1 MYSKIIVPVDMA
13 QIEKGER
20 ILRKAMMLRGEGGRI
35 VLLNVTENLPGYL
48 TIEVPADFTDQN
60 VTEATAR
67 LKALDA
73 ACGANAEIS
82 VKVGAPADQILLLAD
97 EIGADL
103 IMIAS
108 HRPNFSNYLLGATA
122 DRVVR
127 HAKCSVLV
135 DR

>member
-1 MYSKIIVPVDMA
+1 MYNKIIVPVDMA
-13 QIEKGER
+13 QIERGEK
-20 ILRKAMMLRGEGGRI
+20 ILRKAMLLRGEHGSI

-48 TIEVPADFTDQN
+48 TIEVPADFIDQN
-60 VTEATAR
+60 VGDATAR
-67 LKALDA
+67 LKALNA
-73 ACGANAEIS
+73 ACGADAEIA

-97 EIGADL
+97 EISADL
-103 IMIAS
+103 IMVAS

>member
-1 MYSKIIVPVDMA
+1 MYNKIIVPVDMA
-13 QIEKGER
+13 QMEKGEK
-20 ILRKAMMLRGEGGRI
+20 ILRLAMALKDGDGSI

-48 TIEVPADFTDQN
+48 TIEVPPDFIDTN
-60 VTEATAR
+60 VNDATER
-67 LKALDA
+67 LKQLNA
-73 ACGANAEIS
+73 ACGANAEIA
-82 VKVGAPADQILLLAD
+82 VRVGAPADQILRLAD

-103 IMIAS
+103 IIVAS
-108 HRPNFSNYLLGATA
+108 HQPNFSNYLLGANA